1 MLSSLIDGTFFVR
14 TKTPLQAEKM
24 LEAAAALFG
33 TQRFHEVRMEDIANA
48 AGVGK
53 GTIYRYFSDKEE
65 LYIALLERA
74 SKQMH
79 DRLER
84 AVQTGKGVNTKLKGI
99 VSAIISFF
107 DEQPHL
113 LSLIQRAE
121 VLRGPDFPWKKTR
134 QELLRLVIGVLEEGN
149 AQGEISARDPELV
162 ALLLLAGLRG
172 VLRFGK
178 NPRPRDLPQRIVDI
192 FLKGAPVR
200 SRSAKALSANS
211 SFLLEATNI

>member
-1 MLSSLIDGTFFVR
+1 
-14 TKTPLQAEKM
+14 M

-33 TQRFHEVRMEDIANA
+33 TQRFHEVRMEDIAAA

-53 GTIYRYFSDKEE
+53 GTIYRYFSDKED
-65 LYIALLERA
+65 LYLALLERA

-84 AVQTGKGVNTKLKGI
+84 AVRNMKGANAKLRAI

-121 VLRGPDFPWKKTR
+121 VLRGPEFPWKKTR
-134 QELLRLVIGVLEEGN
+134 QEMLKLVTGLLEEGN
-149 AQGEISARDPELV
+149 AQGEIAARDPELV

-178 NPRPRDLPQRIVDI
+178 NPRPRDLAQRIVDI
-192 FLKGAPVR
+192 FLKGAALE
-200 SRSAKALSANS
+200 SRSDKGPSGRSPL
-211 SFLLEATNI
+211 LLEATSM

>member
-1 MLSSLIDGTFFVR
+1 
-14 TKTPLQAEKM
+14 M

-33 TQRFHEVRMEDIANA
+33 TQRFHEVRMEDIATA

-53 GTIYRYFSDKEE
+53 GTIYRYFSDKED
-65 LYIALLERA
+65 LYLALLERA

-79 DRLER
+79 ERLTR
-84 AVQTGKGVNTKLKGI
+84 SVGNAKSSTGKLRAM
-99 VSAIISFF
+99 VSAILVFF

-113 LSLIQRAE
+113 LSLIQREE

-134 QELLRLVIGVLEEGN
+134 QEMLDLMTGLLEEGN
-149 AQGEISARDPELV
+149 ARSEFAVRDPGLL

-178 NPRPRDLPQRIVDI
+178 QPRPRDLAQRIVDI
-192 FLKGAPVR
+192 FLKGAVAGSP
-200 SRSAKALSANS
+200 ALLSENAPLFVSPS
-211 SFLLEATNI
+211 SV

>member
-1 MLSSLIDGTFFVR
+1 
-14 TKTPLQAEKM
+14 M

-33 TQRFHEVRMEDIANA
+33 TQRFHEVRMEDIATT

-53 GTIYRYFSDKEE
+53 GTIYRYFSDKED
-65 LYIALLERA
+65 LYLALLERA

-84 AVQTGKGVNTKLKGI
+84 AVSNMKGSSAKLRSV

-113 LSLIQRAE
+113 LSLIQREE
-121 VLRGPDFPWKKTR
+121 VLRGPEFPWKKTR
-134 QELLRLVIGVLEEGN
+134 QEMLSLVTGILDEGN
-149 AQGEISARDPELV
+149 AKGEISAREPELV

-178 NPRPRDLPQRIVDI
+178 RPRPRDLAQRIVDV
-192 FLKGAPVR
+192 FLKGAALQTR
-200 SRSAKALSANS
+200 SPRDLSTTSSIYSQATALG
-211 SFLLEATNI
+211 

>member
-1 MLSSLIDGTFFVR
+1 VR
-14 TKTPLQAEKM
+14 IKTPLQAEKM

-33 TQRFHEVRMEDIANA
+33 TQRFHEVRMEDIAAA

-53 GTIYRYFSDKEE
+53 GTIYRYFSDKED
-65 LYIALLERA
+65 LYLALLERA

-79 DRLER
+79 ERLEKAIRNIKGANDKLR
-84 AVQTGKGVNTKLKGI
+84 AI

-121 VLRGPDFPWKKTR
+121 VLRGPEFPWKKTR
-134 QELLRLVIGVLEEGN
+134 QEMLKLVTGLLEEGN

-192 FLKGAPVR
+192 FLKGAPAGAR
-200 SRSAKALSANS
+200 SGKALLDNPSL
-211 SFLLEATNI
+211 LLEPTTI

>member
-1 MLSSLIDGTFFVR
+1 
-14 TKTPLQAEKM
+14 M

-33 TQRFHEVRMEDIANA
+33 TQRFHEVRMEDIATA

-53 GTIYRYFSDKEE
+53 GTIYRYFSDKED
-65 LYIALLERA
+65 LYLALLERA

-79 DRLER
+79 DRLEK
-84 AVQTGKGVNTKLKGI
+84 AVGNLKGANAKLRAI

-134 QELLRLVIGVLEEGN
+134 QEMLSLVTGLLEEGN
-149 AQGEISARDPELV
+149 AKGEIAARDPELV

-192 FLKGAPVR
+192 FLKGAPVE
-200 SRSAKALSANS
+200 SRSKKALATDA
-211 SFLLEATNI
+211 LLFSEVSPV

>member
-1 MLSSLIDGTFFVR
+1 
-14 TKTPLQAEKM
+14 M

-33 TQRFHEVRMEDIANA
+33 TQRFHEVRMEDIASA

-53 GTIYRYFSDKEE
+53 GTIYRYFSDKED
-65 LYIALLERA
+65 LYLALLERA

-79 DRLER
+79 ERLER
-84 AVQTGKGVNTKLKGI
+84 AVRNIRGAKVKLRAI

-134 QELLRLVIGVLEEGN
+134 QEMLSLVTGLLEEGN
-149 AQGEISARDPELV
+149 AQGEIAARDPELV

-178 NPRPRDLPQRIVDI
+178 KPRPRDLPQRIVDI
-192 FLKGAPVR
+192 FLKGAVLGPRSGKPFSTDPSFYSETSPV
-200 SRSAKALSANS
+200 
-211 SFLLEATNI
+211 

>member
-1 MLSSLIDGTFFVR
+1 VR

-33 TQRFHEVRMEDIANA
+33 TQRFHEVRMEDVA
-48 AGVGK
+48 AAARVGK
-53 GTIYRYFSDKEE
+53 GTLYRYFSDKED
-65 LYIALLERA
+65 LYLALLERA

-79 DRLER
+79 GRLAR
-84 AVQTGKGVNTKLKGI
+84 SLVNVKSATGKLRAM
-99 VSAIISFF
+99 VSAILVFF

-113 LSLIQRAE
+113 LSLIQREE

-134 QELLRLVIGVLEEGN
+134 QEMLAMMTGILEEGN
-149 AQGEISARDPELV
+149 TRGEFAVRDPGLL

-178 NPRPRDLPQRIVDI
+178 RPRPRDLAQRVVDI
-192 FLKGAPVR
+192 FLKGAAVASP
-200 SRSAKALSANS
+200 ADLSENPSLFAS
-211 SFLLEATNI
+211 PSTV